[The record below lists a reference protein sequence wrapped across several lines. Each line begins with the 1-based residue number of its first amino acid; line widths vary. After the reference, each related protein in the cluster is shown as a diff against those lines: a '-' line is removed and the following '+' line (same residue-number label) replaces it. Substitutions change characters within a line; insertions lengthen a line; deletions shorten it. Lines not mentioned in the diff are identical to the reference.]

1 VGLFRPYQRNDAAE
15 TSDDLAHSEEP
26 KSGGVNRKS
35 APTPSRKEAE
45 LARRER
51 VRPTLTKKEHKARE
65 REIKRQNDDRAYQ
78 QTEMRPERVL
88 LRNFIDA
95 RWTFGEFV
103 WPILLVSFAVFI
115 AGAFWPQLSV
125 WATYG
130 MWGLIVAILLEAA
143 YLWSRF
149 RKVLDQ
155 RLPDAYRKGLMMYM
169 ISRTITPRR
178 FRRPPTAIDRGAE
191 Y

>member
-1 VGLFRPYQRNDAAE
+1 MGLFRPYQRNDAAE

-26 KSGGVNRKS
+26 RAARESQVR
-35 APTPSRKEAE
+35 PYHRKEAE

-130 MWGLIVAILLEAA
+130 M
-143 YLWSRF
+143 
-149 RKVLDQ
+149 
-155 RLPDAYRKGLMMYM
+155 
-169 ISRTITPRR
+169 
-178 FRRPPTAIDRGAE
+178 
-191 Y
+191 